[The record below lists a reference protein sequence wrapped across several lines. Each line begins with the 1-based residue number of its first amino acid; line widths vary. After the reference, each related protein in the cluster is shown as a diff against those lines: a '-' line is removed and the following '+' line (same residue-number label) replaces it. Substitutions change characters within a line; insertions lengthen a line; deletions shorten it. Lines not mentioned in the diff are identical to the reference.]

1 MMRDPLMDE
10 ALELARQGLGR
21 TSPNPAVGALLVK
34 DGQIVGRGFHTYA
47 QAKHAEVVALE
58 DAESAGGA
66 RGATLYVTL
75 EPCSHHGRTP
85 PCADALVSAGITR
98 VIAAMEDPNPQVA
111 GQGFRRLHDA
121 GIEVEVAAEYTDE
134 ASRLNEAFIHS
145 MRTGLPLVTLK
156 AALTLDGKISA
167 PEDNTGWITSDRARA
182 HVQQIR
188 HNADAILTGI
198 GTVLSDDP
206 LLTDRTGE
214 ERSRPLLRIVA
225 DSTLRIP
232 LDSRMVTS
240 ANGDLAVITTSA
252 ASDERRRALEYRGVR
267 VVVFD
272 GPGGRADL
280 TRLPA
285 FLAAEHYRSLMIESG
300 SKLNWA
306 VLESRIAD
314 KIFFYYAPK
323 ILGGLRSLPVAGGT
337 GRLRRTDAIQFHN
350 VRIHSIP
357 PDEFVVEAWVDKRF
371 NVHRDH

>member
-21 TSPNPAVGALLVK
+21 TSPNPTVGAVLVK
-34 DGQIVGRGFHTYA
+34 DGQIVGRGFHTYTR
-47 QAKHAEVVALE
+47 AKHAEVVALE

-167 PEDNTGWITSDRARA
+167 PEDNTGWITSERARA

-240 ANGDLAVITTSA
+240 ANGDLAVVTTSA

-267 VVVFD
+267 VLVFD

-357 PDEFVVEAWVDKRF
+357 PDEFVVEAWVDK
-371 NVHRDH
+371 

>member
-1 MMRDPLMDE
+1 MDE

-21 TSPNPAVGALLVK
+21 TSPNPTVGAVLVK
-34 DGQIVGRGFHTYA
+34 DGQIVGRGFHTYTR
-47 QAKHAEVVALE
+47 AKHAEVVALE

-145 MRTGLPLVTLK
+145 MRTGLP
-156 AALTLDGKISA
+156 A
-167 PEDNTGWITSDRARA
+167 PEDNTGWITSERARA

-240 ANGDLAVITTSA
+240 ANGDLAVVTTSA

-267 VVVFD
+267 VLVFD

-357 PDEFVVEAWVDKRF
+357 PDEFVVEAWVDK
-371 NVHRDH
+371 

>member
-1 MMRDPLMDE
+1 VRSPLMDE

-21 TSPNPAVGALLVK
+21 TSPNPAVGAILVK
-34 DGQIVGRGFHTYA
+34 DGRIVGRGFHTYA
-47 QAKHAEVVALE
+47 QSKHAEVLALE
-58 DAESAGGA
+58 EAAEQA
-66 RGATLYVTL
+66 RGATLYITL
-75 EPCSHHGRTP
+75 EPCSHHGRTA
-85 PCADALVSAGITR
+85 PCADALIRAGVSH

-121 GIEVEVAAEYTDE
+121 GIEVEVASEYSDE
-134 ASRLNEAFIHS
+134 ATRLNESFIHS

-156 AALTLDGKISA
+156 AALTLDGKIAA
-167 PEDNTGWITSDRARA
+167 PEDNTGWITSERARA

-198 GTVLSDDP
+198 GTVLSDDC
-206 LLTDRTGE
+206 LLTDRTGL

-232 LDSRMVTS
+232 LDSRMVS
-240 ANGDLAVITTSA
+240 GVNGDLAIITTSA
-252 ASDERRRALEYRGVR
+252 ASTERRRALEYRGVR
-267 VVVFD
+267 VLVFD

-280 TRLPA
+280 TKLPA
-285 FLAAEHYRSLMIESG
+285 FLAGEQYRSLMIESG

-306 VLESRIAD
+306 ALESGIVD

-337 GRLRRTDAIQFHN
+337 GRLRRTDAIQFQN
-350 VRIHSIP
+350 VRLHSIP
-357 PDEFVVEAWVDKRF
+357 PDEFVVEAWVEK
-371 NVHRDH
+371 